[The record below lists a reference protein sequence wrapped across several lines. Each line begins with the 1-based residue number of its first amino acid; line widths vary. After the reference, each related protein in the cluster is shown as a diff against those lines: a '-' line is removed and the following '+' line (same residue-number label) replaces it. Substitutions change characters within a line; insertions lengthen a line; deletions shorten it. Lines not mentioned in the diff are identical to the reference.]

1 MDDYGVTTIATA
13 YQNLKM
19 VAPSDK
25 QLSNDAIVKAT
36 IKFLKTYTIGDS
48 LKYREQLIENASH
61 ELFKLEIDYDDLGS
75 DNSNL
80 SNQLLHNQ
88 EETIPLVSATHIYI

>member
-19 VAPSDK
+19 VT
-25 QLSNDAIVKAT
+25 T
-36 IKFLKTYTIGDS
+36 IKFFKTYTIGDS
-48 LKYREQLIENASH
+48 LKDREQLIENASH
-61 ELFKLEIDYDDLGS
+61 ELFKLEIDYDDLDS

-80 SNQLLHNQ
+80 SNQLLHNP
-88 EETIPLVSATHIYI
+88 EETIPLVNAIYIYI

>member
-1 MDDYGVTTIATA
+1 
-13 YQNLKM
+13 M
-19 VAPSDK
+19 V
-25 QLSNDAIVKAT
+25 AT
-36 IKFLKTYTIGDS
+36 IKFLKTYTINYS

-61 ELFKLEIDYDDLGS
+61 ELFKLEIDYDDLDS

-88 EETIPLVSATHIYI
+88 EETIPLVNAIYIYI

>member
-1 MDDYGVTTIATA
+1 MDDYGVTAIATA

-19 VAPSDK
+19 VA
-25 QLSNDAIVKAT
+25 T
-36 IKFLKTYTIGDS
+36 IKFLKTYTIGYS

-61 ELFKLEIDYDDLGS
+61 ELFKLEIDYDDLDS

-80 SNQLLHNQ
+80 SNQLLHNP
-88 EETIPLVSATHIYI
+88 EETIPLVNAIYIYI